1 MKLILIVK
9 LAGMEA
15 MKRFGIFSIVA
26 TLLLTLASCSDL
38 EDLVVGESTIKK
50 GEEIQFTT
58 LVPEVSLSRNAKD
71 DWKTQVHAYKP
82 LSRDYKLN
90 IEMWK
95 EGGTQALGSAV
106 YVRDG
111 ENLDNV
117 FEDNAQANAGYDG
130 TLRPE
135 DEENKLYWEDN
146 VSRWGFKATA
156 GTETLSGTQTNQSEW
171 LAQDKLVGYSYLPIW
186 DETNQQGTDNFDA
199 INYRT
204 PHQWYED
211 NKTAQTLS
219 GLMSPQGSD
228 GSEYKK
234 IPLYMQ
240 HERAWITVILRAA
253 EGVSRE
259 ALYFDT
265 SEQNIHAT
273 VYSYDENSQKLDI
286 PNPWS
291 HEAFIDYPKDK
302 NGEAKNHVSTTRYD
316 AIVDPFDY
324 TTHPDNPMFSI
335 VLSSLK
341 FNYLATNDSRF
352 VSHGSNHESD
362 EYKKW
367 QSIYNLQ
374 KGKHLTI
381 EATLSRETLKILITA
396 WIEDWTEAVTTTICD
411 DYGQNGDPVVIY
423 TRQGLIDF
431 LKSSDNAA
439 GTVAIIQP
447 TSLDL
452 DSWGDSDADKGKTW
466 NTLLSDNNFELKATL
481 NMAGSVI
488 KSSSQFVKNI
498 AASGSIINGTIQL
511 KEGATVE
518 TAICDE
524 NYGTLER
531 MKVVPEAVSTAGVSK
546 AKATKA
552 GLVNT
557 NYGTIYLCSSEL
569 SVYGESGTAF
579 VGGIAA
585 QSLYPNETVMPVID
599 ACTVN
604 ASVNGADGVKGGGIA
619 GNTAGRVTNCT
630 FEYGITLNQKSDNF
644 KNIFGVKVTD
654 KELRAYNNG
663 WPTTATNYIGSDDTN
678 LNVYAKQKNDAVI
691 NCEEE
696 LGMLLTSTYNFK
708 EKNYRIS
715 EDFEVSSDTWTKG
728 IVDENRQL
736 TENGNVFFT
745 LYGNNKT
752 ITLTGNKT
760 VTYSTGEKPAEG
772 TQTNVETAPMLFTN
786 IMGKIY
792 DLTLYL
798 NKPVVSKPSVND
810 SGSYNAIDAVAPLAY
825 SVYGGDALISNVRV
839 TAGPDA
845 YVQSAT
851 PGGLVVWA
859 YGTRESYPTIENCV
873 VNTPVRMWLPYT
885 WTNTEAK
892 QYAGGIVSMASV
904 AQITQCQYLNS
915 LSAAISDEEYKTTT
929 GNSKYPANGTMCFYG
944 GIVGGTTYAENR
956 SDEKFAELT
965 ITDCSSWYNVT
976 VPCSHGSII
985 GYVLYSDG
993 SGSSILKNGMAEG
1006 NTGNWWPEGSYAISN
1021 FSGNP
1026 TEEKAV
1032 GRRNNVTPQQRTN

>member
-1 MKLILIVK
+1 
-9 LAGMEA
+9 

-58 LVPEVSLSRNAKD
+58 LVPEVSLSRTAKA
-71 DWKTQVHAYKP
+71 DWETQVHAYKP

-156 GTETLSGTQTNQSEW
+156 GTETLEGSQTNQSEW

-186 DETNQQGTDNFDA
+186 DETNQKGTDDFDA

-302 NGEAKNHVSTTRYD
+302 NGEAKNNVSTTRYD

-352 VSHGSNHESD
+352 VSHGSDTESD

-367 QSIYNLQ
+367 KSIYNLQ

-452 DSWGDSDADKGKTW
+452 DSWGELDADKGKIW

-511 KEGATVE
+511 KENAMVE
-518 TAICDE
+518 TAICDK

-531 MKVVPEAVSTAGVSK
+531 MKVVPEAVSTAGASK

-552 GLVNT
+552 GLVNM

-569 SVYGESGTAF
+569 RVYGESGF

-644 KNIFGVKVTD
+644 KNICGAKVPD
-654 KELRAYNNG
+654 KDLRAYNNG
-663 WPTTATNYIGSDDTN
+663 WPTTAENTIGSGEGQN
-678 LNVYAKQKNDAVI
+678 ENVYAKQKNDAVI

-696 LGMLLTSTYNFK
+696 LGVLLTSQYNLK
-708 EKNYRIS
+708 ENNYRIS
-715 EDFEVSSDTWTKG
+715 EDFKVSSDTWNNKG
-728 IVDENRQL
+728 KVDDDRNA

-745 LYGNNKT
+745 LYGNNKK
-752 ITLTGNKT
+752 ITLTGNKEVNYYSGQKSGDGDLLST
-760 VTYSTGEKPAEG
+760 V
-772 TQTNVETAPMLFTN
+772 QTAPMLFTN
-786 IMGKIY
+786 VMGKIY
-792 DLTLYL
+792 DLNIYL
-798 NKPVVSKPSVND
+798 EKPVVSEPSESTTMGATTY
-810 SGSYNAIDAVAPLAY
+810 SGVDAIAPLAY

-839 TAGPDA
+839 TAGAGA

-859 YGTRESYPTIENCV
+859 YGTKTSYPTIENCV

-915 LSAAISDEEYKTTT
+915 LSAAISDEDFRAATHST
-929 GNSKYPANGTMCFYG
+929 GRYPANGTMCFYG
-944 GIVGGTTYAENR
+944 GIVGGTTYVDNR
-956 SDEKFAELT
+956 FDEKFAELT
-965 ITDCSSWYNVT
+965 ITDCSSWYNVPE
-976 VPCSHGSII
+976 PCSHGSII

-993 SGSSILKNGMAEG
+993 TGSSILKNGMAEG